1 VKRLFRLFFAL
12 AVGIAPSL
20 APYSA
25 RADDPPPGP
34 VFLPTPVQLT
44 IPPFGEPTGVGT
56 GLAPAL
62 AVLPL
67 RLSLMSSVFP
77 MASLA
82 PGDPFGCKI
91 REEMSANSNGGFPV
105 QHQVFLPLTSRLVLH
120 GFSTGGCPLDA
131 GAGGGISYTMPV
143 ARNVWLVP
151 SAGVYSQPNGIT
163 PTTRTRSDARVDL
176 VFKTYGGR
184 ALGVGVGRQGFKI
197 TGTW

>member
-1 VKRLFRLFFAL
+1 MRLSFLSLVFPV
-12 AVGIAPSL
+12 AVVASL
-20 APYSA
+20 AAAPA

-44 IPPFGEPTGVGT
+44 FPPFGEPTGLST

-77 MASLA
+77 LASLA
-82 PGDPFGCKI
+82 PGDPFGCKT
-91 REEMSANSNGGFPV
+91 REDASGNSNAGFPA
-105 QHQVFLPLTSRLVLH
+105 QHQVFLPITSRCLVLH
-120 GFSTGGCPLDA
+120 GFSNAGCPLDA

-176 VFKTYGGR
+176 VFKTYGDR
-184 ALGVGVGRQGFKI
+184 TLGVGVGRRGFKI